1 VPTGPHTNVTR
12 ACPCAFRP
20 VCAGV
25 IYFFVQ
31 RYYVATARE
40 IRRLDSVSRSP
51 IFAHFSET
59 LNGVSTIRAFSQQR
73 RFISENETRLDE
85 NQRAYYVSISSNR
98 WLAVRLEF
106 VGALVVFFSALFAV
120 ISRETIPSSTAVPQ
134 GRLIG
139 CTPSNSASLAPP

>member
-1 VPTGPHTNVTR
+1 
-12 ACPCAFRP
+12 
-20 VCAGV
+20 
-25 IYFFVQ
+25 VQ

-73 RFISENETRLDE
+73 RFIRENEARLDE

-120 ISRETIPSSTAVPQ
+120 ISRETIPSSTAA
-134 GRLIG
+134 
-139 CTPSNSASLAPP
+139 TPARGAWMHTVSPRAGDCRRWPRGPTPRAQASRACLYRTRCRSRRR